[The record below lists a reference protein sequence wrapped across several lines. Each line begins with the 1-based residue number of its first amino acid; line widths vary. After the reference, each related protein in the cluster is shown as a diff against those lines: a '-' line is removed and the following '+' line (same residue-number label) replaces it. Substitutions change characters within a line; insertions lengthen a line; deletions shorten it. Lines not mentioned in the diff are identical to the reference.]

1 MHTNKKFPQDVTIDI
16 WQQARPVIKKFLKAR
31 VCNETEDLVH
41 SNTEYDI
48 AFSKSQM
55 F

>member
-16 WQQARPVIKKFLKAR
+16 WQQARSVIKKFLKAR
-31 VCNETEDLVH
+31 VYNETEDLVH
-41 SNTEYDI
+41 CNTEYYI

>member
-1 MHTNKKFPQDVTIDI
+1 MHTNKKFPQDVTTDI
-16 WQQARPVIKKFLKAR
+16 WQQACSVIKKILKAR
-31 VCNETEDLVH
+31 VYNETEDLVH
-41 SNTEYDI
+41 ANTEYDI